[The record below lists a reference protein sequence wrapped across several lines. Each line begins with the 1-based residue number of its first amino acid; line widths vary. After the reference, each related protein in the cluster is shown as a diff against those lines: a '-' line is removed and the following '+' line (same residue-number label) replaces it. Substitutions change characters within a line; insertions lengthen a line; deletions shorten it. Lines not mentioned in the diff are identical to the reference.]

1 MTVISR
7 VQQILGDTLQLG
19 DRAAAMDAASPLLGA
34 LPEFD
39 SLAVVNVIAALE
51 EEFQITIEDDDI
63 GVAEIDNWLGAQTF
77 ESLGSLSDFVTSKLN

>member
-7 VQQILGDTLQLG
+7 VQQILGETLQLG

-63 GVAEIDNWLGAQTF
+63 SGQTF

>member
-63 GVAEIDNWLGAQTF
+63 SGQTF